1 MDRATGNRANKILDN
16 LVLQWE
22 EMDKLTKPYGF
33 DYVMEALGG
42 AIDKLAD
49 AIDDACWQEMAIDGC
64 FLALETFAKK
74 FSASK
79 MQQIEAWLIDTFDD
93 LDHEVEGD
101 EVTIANELIEDLV
114 RYDAEKKL
122 FFKQGSPEYDAI
134 AA

>member
-1 MDRATGNRANKILDN
+1 MDRATRNRANKIIDN

-22 EMDKLTKPYGF
+22 EMDKLTKPHGF
-33 DYVMEALGG
+33 AYVMEALGG
-42 AIDKLAD
+42 AIDKLAE
-49 AIDDACWQEMAIDGC
+49 AIDDACLGEMAVDGWSL
-64 FLALETFAKK
+64 FLETFAKK

-93 LDHEVEGD
+93 LEHEVEGD
-101 EVTIANELIEDLV
+101 EVTIANQLIEDLL
-114 RYDAEKKL
+114 RYDAEKKV